1 MTNESIKQ
9 TDLKRL
15 EDVLDTYGALPER
28 WPDDER
34 EMLLRFVGTD
44 ARAEK
49 LMGDARRFE
58 AVLALAP
65 AGHAGAALERRIVAA
80 ALDDSEREARIV
92 PIEAGRRPG
101 RIDALP
107 KSLGVS
113 WPAAV
118 LAASF
123 FLGLYVGS
131 SEIVPGVVADSL
143 RLANLTE
150 TLDESDD
157 LFGSSVDLSGDRE
170 GVL

>member
-15 EDVLDTYGALPER
+15 EDVLDTYGTLPER

-34 EMLLRFVGTD
+34 EMLLRFVGAD
-44 ARAEK
+44 ANAER
-49 LMGDARRFE
+49 LMADAKRFE
-58 AVLALAP
+58 AVLAFAP
-65 AGHAGAALERRIVAA
+65 AGHGGAGLERRIVAA
-80 ALDDSEREARIV
+80 ALDDGGREARVV
-92 PIEAGRRPG
+92 PIEAGRRPA
-101 RIDALP
+101 RINALP

-123 FLGLYVGS
+123 FVGLYVGS
-131 SEIVPGVVADSL
+131 SEIVPGVLADSL
-143 RLANLTE
+143 RLANLSE
-150 TLDESDD
+150 ALDESDD
-157 LFGSSVDLSGDRE
+157 LFGSSVYLSDDRE

>member
-1 MTNESIKQ
+1 MTNEPIKQ

-28 WPDDER
+28 WPEAER
-34 EMLLRFVGTD
+34 ELLLGFVGTD

-49 LMGDARRFE
+49 LVADARRFE

-65 AGHAGAALERRIVAA
+65 AGHGGAALERRIVAA
-80 ALDDSEREARIV
+80 ALDDGGREARIV

-101 RIDALP
+101 RINALP

-123 FLGLYVGS
+123 FLGLYVGT
-131 SEIVPGVVADSL
+131 SEIVPSVLADSL
-143 RLANLTE
+143 RLADLAE
-150 TLDESDD
+150 TGDETDD
-157 LFGSSVDLSGDRE
+157 LFGSSVYLGGDRE